1 MKRARNRFIASIAI
15 IAALIA
21 FAGVST
27 AGAQS
32 ANVTGTWKLTVETQ
46 AGTGNPTVTLKQEGE
61 ELTGNYKGRLG
72 EAPLKGTVKGN
83 EIKFS
88 FKVSGQGGEMQI
100 EYAGT
105 VDGDTMKGKV
115 KLGDRGEGAFS
126 GKKE

>member
-1 MKRARNRFIASIAI
+1 MKQARNLFIMSIAI
-15 IAALIA
+15 MTVLIVSGA
-21 FAGVST
+21 VST

-32 ANVTGTWKLTVETQ
+32 NNVTGTWKLTVETQ

-61 ELTGNYKGRLG
+61 ELTGTYKGRLG

-88 FKVSGQGGEMQI
+88 FKVSGQGGEMLI

-105 VDGDTMKGKV
+105 IEADTMKGKV
-115 KLGDRGEGAFS
+115 KLGEFGEGTFS